1 MARPRVNQFA
11 KDMGLSRN
19 QAQKLISEGR
29 RRNDGGSEILDSYS
43 PELRQRMQRYEDAER
58 IFTEDTRIG
67 TMSDKKKMKLPKSK
81 KKMLER
87 YENDRAPSNPGTLYD
102 AMEQADLD
110 ADVENRACGGT
121 HVKKAKNGMYCRGGG
136 KAIQG
141 TTFRGVS

>member
-1 MARPRVNQFA
+1 MAKPRISQFA
-11 KDMGLSRN
+11 DDLNISRPKAN
-19 QAQKLISEGR
+19 KLMKKARGR
-29 RRNDGGSEILDSYS
+29 KDGGSEILDSYS
-43 PELRQRMQRYEDAER
+43 PELRKKMQRFEDAER

-67 TMSDKKKMKLPKSK
+67 TMSEDKKKKMKLPKSK

-110 ADVENRACGGT
+110 ADVENRAMGG
-121 HVKKAKNGMYCRGGG
+121 MCRGGG

-141 TTFRGVS
+141 TKFRGVS

>member
-67 TMSDKKKMKLPKSK
+67 TMSDKKKMKLPKRSPVRK
-81 KKMLER
+81 KKIE
-87 YENDRAPSNPGTLYD
+87 DRDRKAKQDQTENPGTLPVREASED
-102 AMEQADLD
+102 QLRAMGILEQ
-110 ADVENRACGGT
+110 RS
-121 HVKKAKNGMYCRGGG
+121 RGGG
-136 KAIQG
+136 IAIQG
-141 TTFRGVS
+141 MKYTGCK